1 MRLLNKKRIVI
12 TRPRKRAQSFAKALR
27 ALGADPIIFPMI
39 DISPVKDA
47 TSLDGALNYLAGYDW
62 LVMSSAHAVEAVW
75 ARLRALQIRELPET
89 LKFASVGPKTAA
101 SLTKMGVQSNFVPKE
116 FKAEAVLTGLGDLEE
131 RWVLLPTADRAR
143 DALPDAISKAGGV
156 AHVVTAYH
164 TVPTQPDPDGLNALR
179 EGVELTLKGLKD
191 TLVKVGLKEVEAKGE
206 PFDPCFHHAVSEQ
219 DNEDVEAGIVLEELQ
234 KGYMLYERLIRPSMV
249 VLSKG
254 RPGSGDSRDKASDR
268 VCEQEI

>member
-1 MRLLNKKRIVI
+1 MKSLNRKRIII
-12 TRPRKRAQSFAKALR
+12 TRPRKLTQSFAKALR
-27 ALGADPIIFPMI
+27 ALGAAPILFPTI

-47 TSLDGALNYLAGYDW
+47 TCLDRALNHLAGYDW
-62 LVMSSAHAVEAVW
+62 LVMSSANAVEAVW

-116 FKAEAVLTGLGDLEE
+116 YKAEAVLPGLGDLEE

-143 DALPDAISKAGGV
+143 DVLPEAISKAGGV

-179 EGVELTLKGLKD
+179 EGVDVITFTSPSTVTNFITLSENAGL
-191 TLVKVGLKEVEAKGE
+191 
-206 PFDPCFHHAVSEQ
+206 DPNRMPGNPKIACIGPITA
-219 DNEDVEAGIVLEELQ
+219 NA
-234 KGYMLYERLIRPSMV
+234 LYENGMGVDIQAQEYTEEGLISV
-249 VLSKG
+249 IQDYFS
-254 RPGSGDSRDKASDR
+254 
-268 VCEQEI
+268 Q